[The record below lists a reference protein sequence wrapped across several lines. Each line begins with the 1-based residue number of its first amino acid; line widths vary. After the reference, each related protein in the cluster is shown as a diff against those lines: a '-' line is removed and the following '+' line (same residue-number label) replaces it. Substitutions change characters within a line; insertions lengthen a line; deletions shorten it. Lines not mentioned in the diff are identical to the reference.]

1 MHSSHCTRGSV
12 EHWCHPT
19 QPACSPLAPGHGCQ
33 PGHPE
38 SAGYRLGQYLLW
50 YIPQSLVSQLGLP
63 VRGTVG
69 HTATLAGA
77 LWAVALSASAVPC
90 QPSLSVPVLLV
101 APVPLD
107 VLQLPQLL
115 NELNDAQPWKCSP
128 QGTAELGKISPRLP
142 SCRASFKKLITFLI
156 NVNHVRGGSQR
167 RARRPL
173 PPLQSRFVFPQR
185 PALQGHNNP

>member
-12 EHWCHPT
+12 EHWCRPT

-38 SAGYRLGQYLLW
+38 SAGYPLGQYLLW

-77 LWAVALSASAVPC
+77 LWAVGLSASAVPC

-101 APVPLD
+101 APMSLD
-107 VLQLPQLL
+107 VLQLLQLL
-115 NELNDAQPWKCSP
+115 NELMHSPGNAPHRAQQNWGRSR
-128 QGTAELGKISPRLP
+128 QGFPAAEPP
-142 SCRASFKKLITFLI
+142 SRS
-156 NVNHVRGGSQR
+156 
-167 RARRPL
+167 
-173 PPLQSRFVFPQR
+173 
-185 PALQGHNNP
+185 

>member
-38 SAGYRLGQYLLW
+38 SAGYPLGQYLSW

-69 HTATLAGA
+69 HTAMLAGA
-77 LWAVALSASAVPC
+77 LWAVTLSDRAVPC

-101 APVPLD
+101 APMPLD
-107 VLQLPQLL
+107 VLQLPQL
-115 NELNDAQPWKCSP
+115 SP

-173 PPLQSRFVFPQR
+173 PPLQSCFVFPQR